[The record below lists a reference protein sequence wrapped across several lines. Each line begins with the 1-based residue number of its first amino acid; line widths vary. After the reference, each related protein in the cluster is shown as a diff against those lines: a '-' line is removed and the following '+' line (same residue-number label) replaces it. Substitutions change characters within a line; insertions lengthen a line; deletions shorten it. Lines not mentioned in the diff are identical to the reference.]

1 MHNSK
6 LNRGT
11 LYKIGLGGEYFL
23 ENSNKSILFGI
34 DFMRKRFGY
43 RQENKL
49 SSVSLFLELIF

>member
-1 MHNSK
+1 
-6 LNRGT
+6 